1 MKSSLSKNIQKSL
14 HSKATLF
21 IGSAVVLTSSAFTY
35 LVTESHLSTLN
46 LFLYSLAATCAAGI
60 STYLFF
66 YFVLIDPIRQ
76 ISNHMQSLHLDHNTE
91 KLHIKKTIFRKS
103 TDELDNIVEQFN
115 SLKDR
120 VMMSN
125 WALKEMNASLE
136 HRGEERTEELLAQTQ
151 KLEKSARWTA
161 LGEMAGSIAH
171 EINNP
176 LAIIM
181 GKSQLLLRKE
191 TSEPT
196 KKSLEVIIKTTQK
209 IAEIIQSLRVLSRD
223 ASNDPFEFVQAR
235 VIIKD
240 AMGLSMER
248 LKKNQIEFEVSKE
261 FDDYDLACRR
271 VQIAQILINLINNAV
286 DAISDK
292 PNSKIRLELKEKD
305 GTLVL
310 SVIDSGPGFA
320 PEIREKILTPYF
332 TTKGIGKGTGL
343 GLNLSRNIMEAHKGE
358 LSIDFD
364 APSTTINLIFN
375 NYRRSEVSFDQA
387 S

>member
-1 MKSSLSKNIQKSL
+1 MKSTLAQNIKKSL
-14 HSKATLF
+14 QTKALIF
-21 IGSAVVLTSSAFTY
+21 ISSAVFLTSGAFTY
-35 LVTESHLSTLN
+35 LASKHDQSPLN
-46 LFLYSLAATCAAGI
+46 LFFDALILTGLAGL
-60 STYLFF
+60 SVYFF
-66 YFVLIDPIRQ
+66 FHFVLIEPIRQ
-76 ISNHMQSLHLDHNTE
+76 ISSHMKSLNLDHSSE
-91 KLHIKKTIFRKS
+91 KFHLKKSFFRGS
-103 TDELDNIVEQFN
+103 YDELDNIAEQFN

-125 WALKEMNASLE
+125 WALKEMNANLE
-136 HRGEERTEELLAQTQ
+136 HRVEERTEELIEQTQ

-261 FDDYDLACRR
+261 FDEYDLSCRR
-271 VQIAQILINLINNAV
+271 VQVAQVLINLINNAV

-292 PNSKIRLELKEKD
+292 PNAKIKLEMKEKE
-305 GTLVL
+305 GSLIL

-320 PEIREKILTPYF
+320 PEIRDKILTPYF

-358 LSIDFD
+358 LAIDFE
-364 APSTTINLIFN
+364 APSTTINLIFK
-375 NYRRSEVSFDQA
+375 NYRRSEIPFEQA

>member
-1 MKSSLSKNIQKSL
+1 MKSTLAQNIKKSL
-14 HSKATLF
+14 QTKALIF
-21 IGSAVVLTSSAFTY
+21 ISSAVFLTSGAFTY
-35 LVTESHLSTLN
+35 LASKHDQSPLN
-46 LFLYSLAATCAAGI
+46 LFFDALILTSLAGL
-60 STYLFF
+60 SVYFF
-66 YFVLIDPIRQ
+66 FHFVLIEPIRQ
-76 ISNHMQSLHLDHNTE
+76 ISSHMKSLNLDHSSE
-91 KLHIKKTIFRKS
+91 KFHLKKSFFRGS
-103 TDELDNIVEQFN
+103 YDELDNIAEQFN

-125 WALKEMNASLE
+125 WALKEMNANLE
-136 HRGEERTEELLAQTQ
+136 HRVEERTEELIEQTQ

-261 FDDYDLACRR
+261 FDEYDLSCRR
-271 VQIAQILINLINNAV
+271 VQVAQVLINLINNAV

-292 PNSKIRLELKEKD
+292 PNAKIKLEIKEK
-305 GTLVL
+305 GGSLIL

-320 PEIREKILTPYF
+320 PEIRDKILTPYF
-332 TTKGIGKGTGL
+332 TTKDIGKGTGL

-358 LSIDFD
+358 LAIDFE
-364 APSTTINLIFN
+364 APSTTINLIFK
-375 NYRRSEVSFDQA
+375 NYRRSETPFEQA